1 MRSDTALASQEKQA
15 PRLLGLLVGGMTMAP
30 LAVLVELQLVWSGAL
45 VLVGVVVTPLALFA
59 L

>member
-1 MRSDTALASQEKQA
+1 
-15 PRLLGLLVGGMTMAP
+15 MTMAP